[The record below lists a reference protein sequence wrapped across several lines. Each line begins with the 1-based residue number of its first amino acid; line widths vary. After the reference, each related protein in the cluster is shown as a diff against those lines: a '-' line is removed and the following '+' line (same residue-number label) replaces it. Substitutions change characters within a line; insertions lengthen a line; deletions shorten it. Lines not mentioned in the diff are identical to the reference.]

1 MLGVDMVT
9 QLVDIYNKYFKH
21 LFLYV
26 YSLSGDKHIAE
37 DITSE
42 TFMKA
47 LTSLD
52 SLRGDSDIRV
62 WLCQIAKNS
71 YYSYLRKKKSFI
83 DLESLSEPASEDN
96 VEQEITT
103 SETTMK
109 VHEIIQS
116 LKEPYKKVF
125 TLRVF
130 GELSFKQIGKLFA
143 KSDNWAC
150 VTYNRAREKIKAR
163 LGDYR

>member
-1 MLGVDMVT
+1 MT
-9 QLVDIYNKYFKH
+9 QLEDIYNTYFKDV
-21 LFLYV
+21 FLYV
-26 YSLSGDKHIAE
+26 YSLSGDKYIAE

-52 SLRGDSDIRV
+52 SFRGDSDIRV

-71 YYSYLRKKKSFI
+71 YYSYLRKKKSFV
-83 DLESLSEPASEDN
+83 DLESLPEPASEDN

-103 SETTMK
+103 SEASMK
-109 VHEIIQS
+109 VHGIIQN

-130 GELSFKQIGKLFA
+130 GELSFRQIGRLFA

-150 VTYNRAREKIKAR
+150 VTYHRAREKIKAR

>member
-1 MLGVDMVT
+1 MA
-9 QLVDIYNKYFKH
+9 QLEDIYNRYFKDV
-21 LFLYV
+21 FLYV
-26 YSLSGDKHIAE
+26 YSLSGDKYIAE

-52 SLRGDSDIRV
+52 SFRGDSDIRV

-71 YYSYLRKKKSFI
+71 YYSYLRKKKSFV
-83 DLESLSEPASEDN
+83 DLESLPETASEDN
-96 VEQEITT
+96 VEEEITT
-103 SETTMK
+103 SETNRRA
-109 VHEIIQS
+109 HEIIQN
-116 LKEPYKKVF
+116 LKEPYKRVF
-125 TLRVF
+125 TLRIF
-130 GELSFKQIGKLFA
+130 GELSFKQIGKVFG

-150 VTYNRAREKIKAR
+150 VTYHRARKNIKER

>member
-1 MLGVDMVT
+1 MVT
-9 QLVDIYNKYFKH
+9 QIEDIYNTYFKDV
-21 LFLYV
+21 FLYV

-52 SLRGDSDIRV
+52 SFRGESDIRV

-71 YYSYLRKKKSFI
+71 YYSYLGKKKNFV
-83 DLESLSEPASEDN
+83 DLESLPESASEDN

-103 SETTMK
+103 SQASMK
-109 VHEIIQS
+109 VHEIIQN

-130 GELSFKQIGKLFA
+130 GELSFKQIGKLYA

-150 VTYNRAREKIKAR
+150 VTYHRAREKIKAR
-163 LGDYR
+163 LEDYR

>member
-1 MLGVDMVT
+1 MVT
-9 QLVDIYNKYFKH
+9 QLEDIYNTYFKDV
-21 LFLYV
+21 FLYV

-52 SLRGDSDIRV
+52 SFRGDSDIRV

-71 YYSYLRKKKSFI
+71 YYSYLRKKKSFV
-83 DLESLSEPASEDN
+83 DLESLPEPASEDN

-103 SETTMK
+103 SEASMK
-109 VHEIIQS
+109 VHEIIQN

-130 GELSFKQIGKLFA
+130 GELSFKQIGNLFA

-150 VTYNRAREKIKAR
+150 VTYHRAREKIKAR

>member
-1 MLGVDMVT
+1 MVT
-9 QLVDIYNKYFKH
+9 ELEDIYNTYFKDV
-21 LFLYV
+21 FLYV

-52 SLRGDSDIRV
+52 SFRGDSDIRV
-62 WLCQIAKNS
+62 WLCQIAKNR
-71 YYSYLRKKKSFI
+71 YYSYLRKKKSFV
-83 DLESLSEPASEDN
+83 DLESLPESASEDN

-103 SETTMK
+103 SEASMK
-109 VHEIIQS
+109 VHEIIQN

-130 GELSFKQIGKLFA
+130 GELSFKKIGKLYA

-150 VTYNRAREKIKAR
+150 VTYHRAREKIKAR

>member
-1 MLGVDMVT
+1 MVT
-9 QLVDIYNKYFKH
+9 QIEDIYNKYFKDV
-21 LFLYV
+21 FLYV

-52 SLRGDSDIRV
+52 SFRGDSDIRV

-71 YYSYLRKKKSFI
+71 YYSYLGKKKNFV
-83 DLESLSEPASEDN
+83 DLESLPESASKDN

-103 SETTMK
+103 SQASMK
-109 VHEIIQS
+109 VHEIIQN

-130 GELSFKQIGKLFA
+130 GELSFKQIGKLYA

-150 VTYNRAREKIKAR
+150 VTYHRAREKIKTR

>member
-1 MLGVDMVT
+1 MVT
-9 QLVDIYNKYFKH
+9 QLEDIYHTYFKDV
-21 LFLYV
+21 FLYV
-26 YSLSGDKHIAE
+26 YRLSGDKHISE

-52 SLRGDSDIRV
+52 SFKGESDIRV

-71 YYSYLRKKKSFI
+71 YYSYLRKKKSFVDI
-83 DLESLSEPASEDN
+83 ESVPESDSGDN
-96 VEQEITT
+96 VEREITT
-103 SETTMK
+103 SEASVK
-109 VHEIIQS
+109 VHEMIQN

-125 TLRVF
+125 TLRLF
-130 GELSFKQIGKLFA
+130 GELSFKQIGKLFG

-150 VTYNRAREKIKAR
+150 VTYHRAREKVKAR

>member
-1 MLGVDMVT
+1 MVT
-9 QLVDIYNKYFKH
+9 QLEDIYNKYFKDV
-21 LFLYV
+21 FLYV

-52 SLRGDSDIRV
+52 SFRGDSDIRV

-71 YYSYLRKKKSFI
+71 YYSYLRKRKSFV
-83 DLESLSEPASEDN
+83 DLESLPEQANEDN

-103 SETTMK
+103 SESSMN
-109 VHEIIQS
+109 VHEIIQN
-116 LKEPYKKVF
+116 LKEPYKQVF

-150 VTYNRAREKIKAR
+150 VTYHRAREKIKAR
-163 LGDYR
+163 LEDYR

>member
-1 MLGVDMVT
+1 MVT
-9 QLVDIYNKYFKH
+9 QIEEIYNTYFKDV
-21 LFLYV
+21 FLYV

-52 SLRGDSDIRV
+52 SFRGDSDIRV

-71 YYSYLRKKKSFI
+71 YYSYLGKKKNFV
-83 DLESLSEPASEDN
+83 DLESLPESASEDN

-103 SETTMK
+103 SQASMK
-109 VHEIIQS
+109 VHEIIQN

-130 GELSFKQIGKLFA
+130 GELSFKQIGKLYA

-150 VTYNRAREKIKAR
+150 VTYHRAREKIKAR

>member
-1 MLGVDMVT
+1 MVT
-9 QLVDIYNKYFKH
+9 QIEDIYNTYFKDV
-21 LFLYV
+21 FLYV

-52 SLRGDSDIRV
+52 SFRGDSDIRV

-71 YYSYLRKKKSFI
+71 YYSYLGKKKNFV
-83 DLESLSEPASEDN
+83 DLESLPESPSEDN

-103 SETTMK
+103 SQASMK
-109 VHEIIQS
+109 VHEIIQD

-130 GELSFKQIGKLFA
+130 GELSFKQIGKLYA

-150 VTYNRAREKIKAR
+150 VTYHRAREKIKAR

>member
-1 MLGVDMVT
+1 MVT
-9 QLVDIYNKYFKH
+9 QLEDIYHTYFKDV
-21 LFLYV
+21 FLYV
-26 YSLSGDKHIAE
+26 YSLSGDKNISE

-47 LTSLD
+47 LRSLD
-52 SLRGDSDIRV
+52 SFKGDSDIRV

-71 YYSYLRKKKSFI
+71 YYSYLRKKKSFV
-83 DLESLSEPASEDN
+83 DLESVPEPASENN
-96 VEQEITT
+96 VEHEIAT
-103 SETTMK
+103 SEASVK
-109 VHEIIQS
+109 VHEVIQN

-130 GELSFKQIGKLFA
+130 GELSFKQIGKLYA

-150 VTYNRAREKIKAR
+150 VTYHRAREKIKAR

>member
-1 MLGVDMVT
+1 MVT
-9 QLVDIYNKYFKH
+9 QLEDIYNTYFKDV
-21 LFLYV
+21 FLYV
-26 YSLSGDKHIAE
+26 YSLSGDKYIAE

-52 SLRGDSDIRV
+52 SFRGDSDIRV

-71 YYSYLRKKKSFI
+71 YYSYLRKKKSFV
-83 DLESLSEPASEDN
+83 DLESLPEPASEDN

-103 SETTMK
+103 SEASMK
-109 VHEIIQS
+109 VHGIIQN

-150 VTYNRAREKIKAR
+150 VTYHRAREKIKAR
-163 LGDYR
+163 LGDY

>member
-1 MLGVDMVT
+1 MVT
-9 QLVDIYNKYFKH
+9 QLEDIYNTYFKDV
-21 LFLYV
+21 FLYV
-26 YSLSGDKHIAE
+26 YSLSGDKYIAE

-47 LTSLD
+47 LTSLE
-52 SLRGDSDIRV
+52 SFRGDSDIRV

-71 YYSYLRKKKSFI
+71 YYSYLRKKKSFV
-83 DLESLSEPASEDN
+83 DLESLPEPASEDN

-103 SETTMK
+103 SEASMK
-109 VHEIIQS
+109 VHGIIQN

-150 VTYNRAREKIKAR
+150 VTYHRAREKIKAR

>member
-1 MLGVDMVT
+1 MVT
-9 QLVDIYNKYFKH
+9 QIEDIYNTYFKDV
-21 LFLYV
+21 FLYV

-52 SLRGDSDIRV
+52 SFRGDSDIRV

-71 YYSYLRKKKSFI
+71 YYSYLGKKKNFV
-83 DLESLSEPASEDN
+83 DLKSLPESASEDN

-103 SETTMK
+103 SQASMK
-109 VHEIIQS
+109 VHEIIQN

-130 GELSFKQIGKLFA
+130 GELSFKQIGKLYA

-150 VTYNRAREKIKAR
+150 VTYHRAREKIKAR

>member
-1 MLGVDMVT
+1 MVT
-9 QLVDIYNKYFKH
+9 QLEDIYHTYFKDV
-21 LFLYV
+21 FLYV
-26 YSLSGDKHIAE
+26 YRLSGDKDISE

-47 LTSLD
+47 LSSLD
-52 SLRGDSDIRV
+52 SFRGNSDIRV

-71 YYSYLRKKKSFI
+71 YYSYLRKKKSFV
-83 DLESLSEPASEDN
+83 DLESIPEPASEAN
-96 VEQEITT
+96 LEQDIAT
-103 SETTMK
+103 SEVSME
-109 VHEIIQS
+109 VHEMIQG

-130 GELSFKQIGKLFA
+130 GELSFKEIGKLYA

-150 VTYNRAREKIKAR
+150 VTYHRAREKIKAG
-163 LGDYR
+163 LGDYQ

>member
-1 MLGVDMVT
+1 MVT
-9 QLVDIYNKYFKH
+9 QLEDIYNKYFKYV
-21 LFLYV
+21 FLYV
-26 YSLSGDKHIAE
+26 NSLSGDKHIAE

-52 SLRGDSDIRV
+52 SFRGDSDIRV

-71 YYSYLRKKKSFI
+71 YYSYLRKKKSFV
-83 DLESLSEPASEDN
+83 DLESLPEQASEDN
-96 VEQEITT
+96 VEQEITN
-103 SETTMK
+103 SEASMK

-125 TLRVF
+125 MLRVF
-130 GELSFKQIGKLFA
+130 GELSFKQIGNLFA

-150 VTYNRAREKIKAR
+150 VTYHRAREKIKAR

>member
-1 MLGVDMVT
+1 MVT
-9 QLVDIYNKYFKH
+9 QLEDIYNTYFKDV
-21 LFLYV
+21 FLYV

-52 SLRGDSDIRV
+52 SFRGDSDIRV

-71 YYSYLRKKKSFI
+71 YYSYLRKKKSFV
-83 DLESLSEPASEDN
+83 DLESLPEPASEDN

-103 SETTMK
+103 SEASMK
-109 VHEIIQS
+109 VHEIIQK

-130 GELSFKQIGKLFA
+130 GELSFKQIGNLFA

-150 VTYNRAREKIKAR
+150 VTYHRAREKIKAQ

>member
-1 MLGVDMVT
+1 MVT
-9 QLVDIYNKYFKH
+9 QLEEIYNTYFKDV
-21 LFLYV
+21 FLYV
-26 YSLSGDKHIAE
+26 YSLSGDKHISE

-52 SLRGDSDIRV
+52 SFRGQSDIRV

-71 YYSYLRKKKSFI
+71 YYSYLRKKKSFVNLDSI
-83 DLESLSEPASEDN
+83 PESASGDN
-96 VEQEITT
+96 IEQEIAT
-103 SETTMK
+103 SEASKK
-109 VHEIIQS
+109 VHDIIQN

-150 VTYNRAREKIKAR
+150 VTYHRAREKIKER
-163 LGDYR
+163 GEDYR

>member
-1 MLGVDMVT
+1 MVT
-9 QLVDIYNKYFKH
+9 QLEDIYPTYFKDV
-21 LFLYV
+21 FLYV
-26 YSLSGDKHIAE
+26 YSLSCDKNISE

-47 LTSLD
+47 LRSLD
-52 SLRGDSDIRV
+52 SFKGDSDIRV

-71 YYSYLRKKKSFI
+71 YYSYLRKKKSFV
-83 DLESLSEPASEDN
+83 DLESVPEPASGDN
-96 VEQEITT
+96 VEQEIAT
-103 SETTMK
+103 SEASGK
-109 VHEIIQS
+109 IQEVIQN

-130 GELSFKQIGKLFA
+130 GELSFKQIGKLYA

-150 VTYNRAREKIKAR
+150 VTYHRAREKIKAR
-163 LGDYR
+163 LEDYR

>member
-1 MLGVDMVT
+1 MVT
-9 QLVDIYNKYFKH
+9 QLEDIYNTYFKDV
-21 LFLYV
+21 FLYV

-52 SLRGDSDIRV
+52 SFRGDSDIRV

-71 YYSYLRKKKSFI
+71 YYSYLRKKKSFV
-83 DLESLSEPASEDN
+83 DLESLPEPDSEDN

-103 SETTMK
+103 SEASME
-109 VHEIIQS
+109 VHEIIQN

-130 GELSFKQIGKLFA
+130 GELSFKQIGNLFA

-150 VTYNRAREKIKAR
+150 VSYHRAREKIKAR

>member
-1 MLGVDMVT
+1 MVT
-9 QLVDIYNKYFKH
+9 QIEEIYNTYFKDV
-21 LFLYV
+21 FLYV

-52 SLRGDSDIRV
+52 SFRGDSDIRV

-71 YYSYLRKKKSFI
+71 YYSYLRKKKSFV
-83 DLESLSEPASEDN
+83 DLESLPESASEDN

-103 SETTMK
+103 SQASMK
-109 VHEIIQS
+109 VHEIIQN

-130 GELSFKQIGKLFA
+130 GELSFKQIGKLYA

-150 VTYNRAREKIKAR
+150 VTYHRAREKIKAR
-163 LGDYR
+163 LGDYQ

>member
-1 MLGVDMVT
+1 MVT
-9 QLVDIYNKYFKH
+9 QLEDIYNTYFKDV
-21 LFLYV
+21 FLYV
-26 YSLSGDKHIAE
+26 YSLSSDKQIAE

-52 SLRGDSDIRV
+52 SFRGDSDIRV

-71 YYSYLRKKKSFI
+71 YYSYLRKKKSFV
-83 DLESLSEPASEDN
+83 DLESLPETASEDN
-96 VEQEITT
+96 VEQEIIT
-103 SETTMK
+103 SEASMK
-109 VHEIIQS
+109 VHEIIWN

-150 VTYNRAREKIKAR
+150 VTYHRAREKIKAR

>member
-1 MLGVDMVT
+1 MT
-9 QLVDIYNKYFKH
+9 QLEDIYHTYFKDV
-21 LFLYV
+21 FLYA
-26 YSLSGDKHIAE
+26 YSLSGDKHISE

-47 LTSLD
+47 LTSLH
-52 SLRGDSDIRV
+52 SFRGDSDIRV

-71 YYSYLRKKKSFI
+71 YYSYLRKKKSFV
-83 DLESLSEPASEDN
+83 DFDSVPESTSGDN
-96 VEQEITT
+96 VEHEIAN
-103 SETTMK
+103 SEASMK
-109 VHEIIQS
+109 VHETIQN

-130 GELSFKQIGKLFA
+130 GERSFKQIGQLFA

-150 VTYNRAREKIKAR
+150 VTYHRAREKIKAR
-163 LGDYR
+163 LEDDR

>member
-1 MLGVDMVT
+1 MT
-9 QLVDIYNKYFKH
+9 QLEDIYHTYFKDV
-21 LFLYV
+21 FLYV
-26 YSLSGDKHIAE
+26 YSLSGDKNIAE

-47 LTSLD
+47 LSSLD
-52 SLRGDSDIRV
+52 SFKGDSDIRV

-71 YYSYLRKKKSFI
+71 YYSHLRKKKSFV
-83 DLESLSEPASEDN
+83 DLDSVQEPASGDD
-96 VEQEITT
+96 VEQEIAT
-103 SETTMK
+103 SEASVK
-109 VHEIIQS
+109 IHEVIQH

-125 TLRVF
+125 SLRVF
-130 GELSFKQIGKLFA
+130 GELSFKQIGKLYA

-150 VTYNRAREKIKAR
+150 VTYHRAREKIKAR

>member
-1 MLGVDMVT
+1 MVT
-9 QLVDIYNKYFKH
+9 QIEDVYNTYFKDV
-21 LFLYV
+21 FLYV

-52 SLRGDSDIRV
+52 SFRGDCDIRV

-71 YYSYLRKKKSFI
+71 YYSYLGKKKRLI
-83 DLESLSEPASEDN
+83 DLESLPESASGDN

-103 SETTMK
+103 SQASMK
-109 VHEIIQS
+109 VHEVIQN

-130 GELSFKQIGKLFA
+130 GELSFKQIGKLFG

-150 VTYNRAREKIKAR
+150 VTYHRAREKIKAR
-163 LGDYR
+163 MGDYR

>member
-1 MLGVDMVT
+1 MVT
-9 QLVDIYNKYFKH
+9 QLEDIYNKYFKDV
-21 LFLYV
+21 FLYV
-26 YSLSGDKHIAE
+26 YSLSGDQHIAE

-52 SLRGDSDIRV
+52 SFRGDSDIRV

-71 YYSYLRKKKSFI
+71 YYSYLRKKKSFV
-83 DLESLSEPASEDN
+83 DLESLPESASEDN

-103 SETTMK
+103 SEASMK
-109 VHEIIQS
+109 VHEIIQN

-130 GELSFKQIGKLFA
+130 GELSFKQIGKLYA

-150 VTYNRAREKIKAR
+150 ITYHRAREKIKAR

>member
-1 MLGVDMVT
+1 MT
-9 QLVDIYNKYFKH
+9 QLEDIYNTYFKDV
-21 LFLYV
+21 FLYV
-26 YSLSGDKHIAE
+26 YSLSGDKYIAE

-47 LTSLD
+47 LTSLE
-52 SLRGDSDIRV
+52 SFRGDSDIRV

-71 YYSYLRKKKSFI
+71 YYSYLRKKKSFV
-83 DLESLSEPASEDN
+83 DLESLPEPASEDN

-103 SETTMK
+103 SEASMK
-109 VHEIIQS
+109 VHGIIQN

-150 VTYNRAREKIKAR
+150 VTYHRAREKIKAR

>member
-1 MLGVDMVT
+1 MVT
-9 QLVDIYNKYFKH
+9 QLEDIYHTYFKDV
-21 LFLYV
+21 FLYV
-26 YSLSGDKHIAE
+26 YSLSGDKHLSE

-47 LTSLD
+47 LASLD
-52 SLRGDSDIRV
+52 SFKGDSDIRV

-71 YYSYLRKKKSFI
+71 YYSYLRKKKSFV
-83 DLESLSEPASEDN
+83 DFDSVPESPSGDN
-96 VEQEITT
+96 VEQEIAT
-103 SETTMK
+103 SEATMK
-109 VHEIIQS
+109 VNEMIQN

-150 VTYNRAREKIKAR
+150 VTYHRAREKIKAR